1 MIDKDFFD
9 TPVDRRGTDSYKW
22 DTPES
27 QGVIP
32 MWVADM
38 DFRTAPVVTEALHG
52 AVDRGIFGYTVVP
65 DRFYEAVTGWFSR
78 RHGWDFCRQDML
90 YTTGVVPAVSAV
102 IKAMTNPGDGV
113 ALLTPAY
120 NCFFSSIRN
129 NGCSVVECPLVVAE
143 DGRYEVDYDALHTVL
158 NREDVKVFIMCNPH
172 NPGGRVWNREELLR
186 IGRMCLE
193 AGVLV
198 LSDEIHCELVYGAH
212 RYIPFASI
220 DEEVAQNTVTC
231 ISPSKSFNTA
241 GLQIAMVVSPVKE
254 YRERIDRAI
263 NDNEVCDVNPFGIAG
278 LMAAYTQ
285 GEEYLDALVK
295 YLCGNF
301 DMIKLYF
308 AESLPELAVMPL
320 EGTYLAW
327 IDIKPLGMTSEE
339 VAAYIHEKAKVRI
352 NPGTMYGQ
360 AGEGYIRIN
369 FACPRS
375 VLQDALERIT
385 SVLKQIH

>member
-1 MIDKDFFD
+1 
-9 TPVDRRGTDSYKW
+9 
-22 DTPES
+22 
-27 QGVIP
+27 
-32 MWVADM
+32 MW
-38 DFRTAPVVTEALHG
+38 T
-52 AVDRGIFGYTVVP
+52 
-65 DRFYEAVTGWFSR
+65 
-78 RHGWDFCRQDML
+78 
-90 YTTGVVPAVSAV
+90 
-102 IKAMTNPGDGV
+102 
-113 ALLTPAY
+113 
-120 NCFFSSIRN
+120 
-129 NGCSVVECPLVVAE
+129 
-143 DGRYEVDYDALHTVL
+143 
-158 NREDVKVFIMCNPH
+158 
-172 NPGGRVWNREELLR
+172 REELLR

-278 LMAAYTQ
+278 LIAAYTQ

-295 YLCGNF
+295 YLYGNF
-301 DMIKLYF
+301 DMLKLYF

>member
-9 TPVDRRGTDSYKW
+9 APVDRRGTDSYKW

-38 DFRTAPVVTEALHG
+38 DFRTAPVVTEALYSV
-52 AVDRGIFGYTVVP
+52 VDRGIFGYTVVP
-65 DRFYEAVTGWFSR
+65 DRFYEAVTGWFSC

-129 NGCSVVECPLVVAE
+129 NGCSMVECPLVVAE

-172 NPGGRVWNREELLR
+172 NPGGRVWTREELLR

-278 LMAAYTQ
+278 LIAAYTQ

-295 YLCGNF
+295 YLYGNF
-301 DMIKLYF
+301 DMLKLYF

>member
-186 IGRMCLE
+186 IGRM
-193 AGVLV
+193 
-198 LSDEIHCELVYGAH
+198 
-212 RYIPFASI
+212 
-220 DEEVAQNTVTC
+220 
-231 ISPSKSFNTA
+231 
-241 GLQIAMVVSPVKE
+241 
-254 YRERIDRAI
+254 
-263 NDNEVCDVNPFGIAG
+263 
-278 LMAAYTQ
+278 
-285 GEEYLDALVK
+285 
-295 YLCGNF
+295 
-301 DMIKLYF
+301 
-308 AESLPELAVMPL
+308 
-320 EGTYLAW
+320 
-327 IDIKPLGMTSEE
+327 
-339 VAAYIHEKAKVRI
+339 
-352 NPGTMYGQ
+352 
-360 AGEGYIRIN
+360 
-369 FACPRS
+369 
-375 VLQDALERIT
+375 
-385 SVLKQIH
+385 